1 MTVFSTVV
9 SRALRWDIDHKWE
22 LSQILP
28 YRSAKRGLTA
38 GISAAHCLKT
48 PAWPLTAPA
57 GLREIIHDLI

>member
-9 SRALRWDIDHKWE
+9 AQALRRDIDHKWE

-28 YRSAKRGLTA
+28 YRTAKRGLTG

-57 GLREIIHDLI
+57 GLRETINDLI